1 MSKKINNIH
10 DKYVRESFS
19 DPKRA
24 AASMEILL
32 PEALRKELKLDAL
45 VVLQESYMD
54 EQLGEYFSDL
64 VFEVPLKGQGGKP
77 LDIALLFEHKSA
89 PDKHVLI
96 QVGYYLFAHYHKC
109 VVSKKPF
116 KPILPIIYYQG
127 KRKWEVPTLADL
139 FASYPEDIK
148 QFLPTINHIFIP
160 LHSVPNATL
169 VRMNNSMMAMSLI
182 AQKHPNDPDKFEEDM
197 MKIFSIFGTELIDR
211 NFLQKTFVYILYT
224 SGIETSEFKKIV
236 ETAPI
241 PTTIKEEVM
250 TTYAKLKQEGRQE
263 GIQKG
268 EQIGIQKGEQ
278 IGIQKGKIEVVLKSH
293 DSGLSISLIA
303 NITGL
308 GEEEVTK
315 ILKDHGK
322 ID

>member
-1 MSKKINNIH
+1 M
-10 DKYVRESFS
+10 RESFS

-45 VVLQESYMD
+45 VVLQEFYMD

-64 VFEVPLKGQGGKP
+64 VFEVPLKGQAEKP

-89 PDKHVLI
+89 PDKHALI
-96 QVGYYLFAHYHKC
+96 HVGYYLFAHYHKC

-127 KRKWEVPTLADL
+127 KRKWEVPNLADL

-148 QFLPTINHIFIP
+148 HYLPTIHHIFIP
-160 LHSVPNATL
+160 LHSVPNETL
-169 VRMNNSMMAMSLI
+169 VGMKNSMMAMSLI

-197 MKIFSIFGTELIDR
+197 MKILSIFGTELIDR

-224 SGIETSEFKKIV
+224 SGIDKSEFKKIV
-236 ETAPI
+236 EIAPI

-250 TTYAKLKQEGRQE
+250 TTYAQLKQEGR
-263 GIQKG
+263 
-268 EQIGIQKGEQ
+268 
-278 IGIQKGKIEVVLKSH
+278 
-293 DSGLSISLIA
+293 
-303 NITGL
+303 
-308 GEEEVTK
+308 
-315 ILKDHGK
+315 
-322 ID
+322 